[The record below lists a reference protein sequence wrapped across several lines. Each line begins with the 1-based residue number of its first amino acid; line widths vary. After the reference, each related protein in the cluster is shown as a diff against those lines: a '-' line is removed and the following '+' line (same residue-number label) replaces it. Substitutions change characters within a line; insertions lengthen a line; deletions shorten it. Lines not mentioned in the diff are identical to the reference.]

1 MTMPVNGT
9 TTHQVAIAVGTGDL
23 KRTSAAKFAVMHNTA
38 PVSIMVA
45 KISNCVKSATAIE
58 T

>member
-1 MTMPVNGT
+1 MSVNGT
-9 TTHQVAIAVGTGDL
+9 TTRQVAIAVGTADL

-38 PVSIMVA
+38 PVPIVFA

-58 T
+58 A